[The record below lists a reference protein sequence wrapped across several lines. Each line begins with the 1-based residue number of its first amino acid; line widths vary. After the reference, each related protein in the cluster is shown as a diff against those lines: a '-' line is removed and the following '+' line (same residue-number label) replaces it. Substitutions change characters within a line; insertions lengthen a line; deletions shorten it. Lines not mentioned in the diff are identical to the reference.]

1 MTEEKIRVSNV
12 RRQIIFEFRYWVEI
26 KKEKKEKD
34 RSINFL
40 KESQKEGVSES
51 D

>member
-26 KKEKKEKD
+26 KKKKKKKIGQ
-34 RSINFL
+34 SIFL
-40 KESQKEGVSES
+40 KSHKRRE
-51 D
+51 